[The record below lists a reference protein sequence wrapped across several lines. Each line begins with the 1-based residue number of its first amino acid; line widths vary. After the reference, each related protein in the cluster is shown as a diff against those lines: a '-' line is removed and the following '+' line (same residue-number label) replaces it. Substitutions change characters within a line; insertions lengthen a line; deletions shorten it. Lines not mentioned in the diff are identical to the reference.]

1 MSGVEPI
8 IAAEAA
14 TVAAGTAEAAAA
26 AEALAAMEAA
36 AAAEAATA
44 AQAAA
49 AAETAT
55 TSMAAMDAA
64 TAASSASSSI
74 NPYVMSSAD
83 KAAMLSNSGYGP
95 GMSGFQTSVFDTTLG
110 LTGSPQLAA
119 ALSGSNL
126 AAGPANKALANA
138 GTNMA
143 MNAMRPR
150 QQTQVSQQLRRG
162 NPQLQMNQV
171 AGLLD
176 MAKRKRR
183 PISLL

>member
-8 IAAEAA
+8 VAAEVAA
-14 TVAAGTAEAAAA
+14 TAAGTAEAAAA
-26 AEALAAMEAA
+26 AETLAAMEAA

-55 TSMAAMDAA
+55 SSMAAMEAA
-64 TAASSASSSI
+64 TAASSATSAA

-119 ALSGSNL
+119 ALTGGGSNQ
-126 AAGPANKALANA
+126 ALGRVA
-138 GTNMA
+138 TNMA
-143 MNAMRPR
+143 TNAMRPK
-150 QQTQVSQQLRRG
+150 QQTTTSMQLARG
-162 NPQLQMNQV
+162 RPQMLANPV

-176 MAKRKRR
+176 QARRKRR